1 MATNRTEQ
9 YGLHLWEPGDDFL
22 REEFNENFAALDAA
36 ARVVTGVYTG
46 DGAASQS
53 IELGGRAKAIIVTN
67 EAGMVNLNYTLYGGV
82 AFPGYATA
90 VVTVTAT
97 GFAVYGD
104 STNSAVRGN
113 ILGAAYHYIAL
124 F

>member
-1 MATNRTEQ
+1 MATNQTQQ

-22 REEFNENFAALDAA
+22 REEFNENFEALDGA
-36 ARVVTGVYTG
+36 ARMVTGVYTG

-53 IELGGRAKAIIVTN
+53 IELGQRAKAVIVTN

-82 AFPGYATA
+82 AFPGYATDVVA
-90 VVTVTAT
+90 VTDT
-97 GFAVYGD
+97 GFAVYGN
-104 STNSAVRGN
+104 STNSSVRGN
-113 ILGAAYHYIAL
+113 ILGTAYRYIAL